1 MSDNTMSINLQADIF
16 NGKEEEWPK
25 LPAMGDED
33 MDAST
38 ELGKVKK
45 LAKMKNAIA
54 MAYAAQCLSDTAMLK
69 HDF

>member
-1 MSDNTMSINLQADIF
+1 MKLQTF
-16 NGKEEEWPK
+16 LLMKECAEAIQTYFTSK
-25 LPAMGDED
+25 LPAMEDEEL
-33 MDAST
+33 DANA